1 MITLKLCF
9 NLIFHIM
16 ERLTKRCNE
25 STEHIDAFSDAGIS
39 DSIMKEITSIF
50 VQETAK
56 KVGATALEAAA
67 EKVESHVGEYAVKK
81 AISAVT
87 KPPKQVE
94 TIIYKEVDS
103 DDESSK
109 PLGNV
114 IMKELNK
121 KSSDETTSPENIA
134 RKKQYYGYGT
144 SNKQFQSKLNKLL
157 K

>member
-56 KVGATALEAAA
+56 KVGATA
-67 EKVESHVGEYAVKK
+67 
-81 AISAVT
+81 
-87 KPPKQVE
+87 
-94 TIIYKEVDS
+94 
-103 DDESSK
+103 
-109 PLGNV
+109 
-114 IMKELNK
+114 
-121 KSSDETTSPENIA
+121 
-134 RKKQYYGYGT
+134 
-144 SNKQFQSKLNKLL
+144 F
-157 K
+157 